1 MNGLILMQLSCL
13 CVLVCVDAIDN
24 NERSKRS
31 ASGVPVAANDEAEDE
46 DVFFTPNR
54 LDEGF
59 RKKQPEHIINKL
71 ASENQNPPV
80 VNTQSSGESNN
91 KDDGLLVRTNNG
103 YVKGKAVYTNHIVPG
118 QHKDNITESRQRI
131 NAWLGIPYAEKPIG
145 DLRFRRP
152 VPIRSWRGIYH
163 ATKLQNT
170 CYQMPD
176 MIFPGFWGTELW
188 NPNTA
193 VSEVN
198 YFII

>member
-1 MNGLILMQLSCL
+1 MLINGLFLMQLSCL
-13 CVLVCVDAIDN
+13 CVLVCSV
-24 NERSKRS
+24 
-31 ASGVPVAANDEAEDE
+31 ASDVPVVAVAAAATDEAEDE

-54 LDEGF
+54 LDDGF

-71 ASENQNPPV
+71 ASENQSPPV
-80 VNTQSSGESNN
+80 VNTQSSNSHSSGESNN

-103 YVKGKAVYTNHIVPG
+103 YVKGKAVHASHIVPG
-118 QHKDNITESRQRI
+118 HHKDNITESRQRI

-188 NPNTA
+188 NPNTP

-198 YFII
+198 